1 MRVAMLSES
10 TGLGGAEVML
20 IQLSSELKSRGHH
33 VTLICP
39 ERSDRWLIG
48 EAERRG
54 VPVVMLQA
62 SWSFDPRGPLN
73 IAKALRMHR
82 IEILHAHMF
91 ASAVLGSAAAAFVHI
106 PTVIT
111 LHTGA
116 EQTGTLRRRLA
127 LQIALRLS
135 AATTVVSDK
144 MRTDL
149 IEALGAVA
157 RRSITIPNG
166 VPIQNGVRDSVRA
179 ELAVGPHEVVVLA
192 VGSCCARKNQALL
205 VDALAMLPRE
215 IPWRL
220 MIAGR
225 EDDGSAAIR
234 TSVNRHRVEDRV
246 SLVGVR
252 EDVANLLAAA
262 DIFAMP
268 STWEG
273 MPLALAEAM
282 MAGLP
287 AIASNVGGMPEMI
300 EHGRSGF
307 IAPELNAASF
317 SNILHALLTQQELRS
332 TVGQEA
338 ARTASRRFSVGNMA
352 DRYEALYQSFV

>member
-1 MRVAMLSES
+1 MLSES

-20 IQLSSELKSRGHH
+20 IQLSSELMARGHH
-33 VTLICP
+33 VTLVCP
-39 ERSDRWLIG
+39 ERSDRWLVG

-54 VPVVMLQA
+54 VPVVMLQTTR
-62 SWSFDPRGPLN
+62 WFDPRGPIN
-73 IAKALRMHR
+73 IAKALRSQR

-91 ASAVLGSAAAAFVHI
+91 ASAVLGTAAATFVRI

-127 LQIALRLS
+127 LQIAMRLS
-135 AATTVVSDK
+135 AATTVVSEK
-144 MRTDL
+144 MRSDL
-149 IEALGAVA
+149 IAALGAA
-157 RRSITIPNG
+157 ATRSITIPNG
-166 VPIQNGVRDSVRA
+166 VPVQLGVRHSVRE
-179 ELAVGPHEVVVLA
+179 ELAIGPDEVVVLA

-205 VDALAMLPRE
+205 VDALAMLP
-215 IPWRL
+215 IDVPWRL
-220 MIAGR
+220 IIAGR

-234 TSVNRHRVEDRV
+234 TSIDRHRVEDRV
-246 SLVGVR
+246 SLLGVR
-252 EDVANLLAAA
+252 EDVANLLSAA
-262 DIFAMP
+262 DVFAMP

-287 AIASNVGGMPEMI
+287 SIASNVGGMPEMI

-307 IAPELNAASF
+307 IAPELNASSF
-317 SNILHALLTQQELRS
+317 SSLLHPLLTRQELRL

-338 ARTASRRFSVGNMA
+338 ARTAARRFSVGNMA
-352 DRYEALYQSFV
+352 DSYEGLYRSSLKV